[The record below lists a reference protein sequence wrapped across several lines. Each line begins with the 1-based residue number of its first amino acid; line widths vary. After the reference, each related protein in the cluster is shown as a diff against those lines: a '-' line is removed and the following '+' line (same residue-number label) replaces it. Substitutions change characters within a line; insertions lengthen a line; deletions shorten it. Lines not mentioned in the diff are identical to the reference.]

1 MNRRQKIIVSI
12 TGIFIVLL
20 ALVGLTYAYFLT
32 QITGNSN
39 PKSISVT
46 TANLEL
52 LYKDGN
58 GILNANGVITP
69 DTDITF
75 KNSNNEVVD
84 SKTFSVE
91 NKGNGK
97 VNYAVT
103 LEDLKIA
110 YAQDSV
116 IKVNGVDT
124 PVEEGQI
131 TEFKYPNDFEITL
144 TCEVIKGTGTCN
156 GGTVLLTN
164 NTNEIMLLNEI
175 EEGAE
180 HSYTLK
186 MKYKDSG
193 ENQSEDMNKTFTA
206 LVNIIESKD
215 TVDIEG
221 TLTNT
226 TGEELYI
233 QTNSTKRISRVNKDG
248 SYKIVGLEVGKHKL
262 KACKVSDT
270 NCTSPILEKELNIV
284 RGTTAGVSGTTITIT
299 EDSRLATINI
309 NANTQSMDVSG
320 LKDYNPFKEGT
331 LAYTIYSN
339 ANNVTSEQEE
349 QGYAVL
355 RNEPSTTPGSST
367 NSSLEYEFKEEKS
380 SEITI
385 EIPSNLQTEVYDPST
400 GSNKAHLDDLS
411 SPSYE
416 INSNGKFKLSGSYVS
431 SFAWF
436 KSYQDIYN
444 DLIGTYLCTI
454 NVSEELRL
462 NGCMGQEASE
472 IYEITSATSSSLT
485 YRKLTVVDVEKMRG
499 GTDLSVATDDHGA
512 SYYFRGIGTNNF
524 VNYSGMCWRI
534 MRILGNGTTK
544 LILADSQ
551 NECHKSGYN
560 ILSEDSAYIGTTNY
574 SNSNSLDGLKYSSS
588 LIPDKLKSW
597 IKTSN
602 LDTSKLEETEWCND
616 MSIERESIQEY
627 NGLMDYSY
635 FLYSDNRIK
644 NDNPSLKCDSTGIN
658 NSKALKYVSNIGIL
672 SADEAIIAGL
682 SKNAVECSNDF
693 SYITQNAKNQSWL
706 MTPILALNNNYYNAV
721 QDYTSEGCNYLNNG
735 VPNSS
740 AKNIRPSIVLKN
752 NVMLKEGEGTKI
764 KPYILQ

>member
-39 PKSISVT
+39 PKSISIT

-221 TLTNT
+221 TVTNT

-248 SYKIVGLEVGKHKL
+248 SYKIVGLEVGTHKL

-270 NCTSPILEKELNIV
+270 NCTSPILEKEINIV
-284 RGTTAGVSGTTITIT
+284 RGTTAGVSGNTLTIT
-299 EDSRLATINI
+299 EYSRLATINV
-309 NANTQSMDVSG
+309 NANT
-320 LKDYNPFKEGT
+320 K
-331 LAYTIYSN
+331 
-339 ANNVTSEQEE
+339 
-349 QGYAVL
+349 
-355 RNEPSTTPGSST
+355 
-367 NSSLEYEFKEEKS
+367 
-380 SEITI
+380 TI
-385 EIPSNLQTEVYDPST
+385 EISNEIQESERPLTLGNAILARAKSITESDSKTLGYAMYSETLRTTPVEQPSAVDEALLLTTEDNLTET
-400 GSNKAHLDDLS
+400 
-411 SPSYE
+411 
-416 INSNGKFKLSGSYVS
+416 
-431 SFAWF
+431 
-436 KSYQDIYN
+436 
-444 DLIGTYLCTI
+444 
-454 NVSEELRL
+454 
-462 NGCMGQEASE
+462 
-472 IYEITSATSSSLT
+472 
-485 YRKLTVVDVEKMRG
+485 
-499 GTDLSVATDDHGA
+499 
-512 SYYFRGIGTNNF
+512 TNNPTYYYRGNVKDNY
-524 VNYSGMCWRI
+524 VNFAGMCWRI
-534 MRILGNGTTK
+534 VRIDGSGNIRLILEDKDQECDSKDTSGNYDMDGTWFIKESFYNIYSDESFRKKSSSDFYPFEEQLKTDIETNHNNITIDKVLSGGNWCLETQKYIQEGSTYTKIDNWPTNNEITNNYDGQFYGYFEPYVSKGKKQLKCNGNIIDSWSDNTPMYVSTITVDEVYYAGGYNDGNGDFYLVNNSFKSADDDTFSGMQTLSPCGVK
-544 LILADSQ
+544 IREFDGFYEDTYSYYLDFSGAILDYHGVA
-551 NECHKSGYN
+551 NYTRPAINLRAGVLYGSG
-560 ILSEDSAYIGTTNY
+560 IGTY
-574 SNSNSLDGLKYSSS
+574 DDPYE
-588 LIPDKLKSW
+588 
-597 IKTSN
+597 IK
-602 LDTSKLEETEWCND
+602 
-616 MSIERESIQEY
+616 
-627 NGLMDYSY
+627 
-635 FLYSDNRIK
+635 
-644 NDNPSLKCDSTGIN
+644 
-658 NSKALKYVSNIGIL
+658 
-672 SADEAIIAGL
+672 
-682 SKNAVECSNDF
+682 
-693 SYITQNAKNQSWL
+693 
-706 MTPILALNNNYYNAV
+706 
-721 QDYTSEGCNYLNNG
+721 
-735 VPNSS
+735 
-740 AKNIRPSIVLKN
+740 
-752 NVMLKEGEGTKI
+752 
-764 KPYILQ
+764 

>member
-175 EEGAE
+175 EVGAE

-270 NCTSPILEKELNIV
+270 NCISPILEKELNIE
-284 RGTTAGVSGTTITIT
+284 RGTTAGVSGNTLTIT
-299 EDSRLATINI
+299 EYSRLATINV
-309 NANTQSMDVSG
+309 NANT
-320 LKDYNPFKEGT
+320 K
-331 LAYTIYSN
+331 
-339 ANNVTSEQEE
+339 
-349 QGYAVL
+349 
-355 RNEPSTTPGSST
+355 
-367 NSSLEYEFKEEKS
+367 
-380 SEITI
+380 TI
-385 EIPSNLQTEVYDPST
+385 EISNEIQESERPLTLGNAILARAKSITESDSKTLGYAMYSETLRTTPVT
-400 GSNKAHLDDLS
+400 ES
-411 SPSYE
+411 S
-416 INSNGKFKLSGSYVS
+416 
-431 SFAWF
+431 AA
-436 KSYQDIYN
+436 D
-444 DLIGTYLCTI
+444 
-454 NVSEELRL
+454 
-462 NGCMGQEASE
+462 EALLLTTE
-472 IYEITSATSSSLT
+472 DNLTATT
-485 YRKLTVVDVEKMRG
+485 NNPT
-499 GTDLSVATDDHGA
+499 
-512 SYYFRGIGTNNF
+512 YYFRGNVKDNF
-524 VNYSGMCWRI
+524 VNFAGMCWRVV
-534 MRILGNGTTK
+534 RIDGNGNVK
-544 LILADSQ
+544 LILEDKDQLCDS
-551 NECHKSGYN
+551 KDTSGNYNMDGDWTLMYYVIYN
-560 ILSEDSAYIGTTNY
+560 IDDTQIFRTKSNNDISVFEEQLKTDITENHGNKTIDQFLSGGNWCLENQKYIEEGTYPNY
-574 SNSNSLDGLKYSSS
+574 TYTKVDNWSTYIDYYSFGYYEGAVSLGKKQLKCNGT
-588 LIPDKLKSW
+588 I
-597 IKTSN
+597 I
-602 LDTSKLEETEWCND
+602 DTW
-616 MSIERESIQEY
+616 
-627 NGLMDYSY
+627 
-635 FLYSDNRIK
+635 SDNS
-644 NDNPSLKCDSTGIN
+644 PM
-658 NSKALKYVSNIGIL
+658 YVATL
-672 SADEAIIAGL
+672 TADEVLYAGASSGANNEHL
-682 SKNAVECSNDF
+682 
-693 SYITQNAKNQSWL
+693 YL
-706 MTPILALNNNYYNAV
+706 LNNNIIELIGGNGAAGMLTLSLEKYRGDGEIYNFILFANKVNGTYGVLYGDHAWTMYYRPAINIK
-721 QDYTSEGCNYLNNG
+721 
-735 VPNSS
+735 SS
-740 AKNIRPSIVLKN
+740 VLY
-752 NVMLKEGEGTKI
+752 GSGIGTYDDPYEI
-764 KPYILQ
+764 K